1 MFSQFS
7 VIEDRHEAKLKDE
20 IRREQVRKVPLSEY
34 GVGSQRYNA
43 LIAAMELAQKYQM
56 PENYSFNV

>member
-7 VIEDRHEAKLKDE
+7 VIEDRYERKLKDE

-34 GVGSQRYNA
+34 AIGSPRYNQ
-43 LIAAMELAQKYQM
+43 LIAAMEQAQRFKL
-56 PENYSFNV
+56 PEQFVLNV